1 MAPVHIFYK
10 ELPIDDDNIFTTN
23 LSEKFEVQGIL
34 YKKYNEYAVIG
45 LFINQDTDNLIKV
58 TNRNRKKILQE
69 LIESL
74 LKEEK
79 KNKHGN
85 SLKLH
90 NSEGHEKVIPLTK
103 KGSAELPSLKFKY
116 LSLQAKKTTE
126 VINFYD
132 YYDHMEKFGFE
143 WVDTSLTCKYTVE
156 LSSDK
161 TNNLKNNSGK
171 KHKTNFFS

>member
-58 TNRNRKKILQE
+58 TDRNRKKILQE

-79 KNKHGN
+79 RTNM
-85 SLKLH
+85 
-90 NSEGHEKVIPLTK
+90 VIALNFTTPKAMK
-103 KGSAELPSLKFKY
+103 K
-116 LSLQAKKTTE
+116 LSL
-126 VINFYD
+126 
-132 YYDHMEKFGFE
+132 
-143 WVDTSLTCKYTVE
+143 
-156 LSSDK
+156 
-161 TNNLKNNSGK
+161 
-171 KHKTNFFS
+171 